1 MAWEER
7 MSLIER
13 NSKSKLKQKLQTPT
27 SLDNSIKMGAV
38 VVSCI
43 NKLIKQYKFW
53 HSLNKQ
59 PVIAFNCK
67 PKLDYNYS
75 QTCIR

>member
-1 MAWEER
+1 MAWEEK

-13 NSKSKLKQKLQTPT
+13 NSKSKLKQKLLTPT

-38 VVSCI
+38 VVSI
-43 NKLIKQYKFW
+43 NLSSNISSD
-53 HSLNKQ
+53 SLNKQ
-59 PVIAFNCK
+59 PVIAFDCK
-67 PKLDYNYS
+67 PKLDYNYN

>member
-13 NSKSKLKQKLQTPT
+13 NSKSKLKQKLLTPT

-38 VVSCI
+38 VVSI
-43 NKLIKQYKFW
+43 NLSSNISSD
-53 HSLNKQ
+53 SLNKQ
-59 PVIAFNCK
+59 PVIAFDCK
-67 PKLDYNYS
+67 P
-75 QTCIR
+75 